1 MKWSFDQPKF
11 GDMIRVNFNG
21 LYHYGIFIDE
31 DKIVQFGLAPVAR
44 RLLKDSEVEVLTS
57 NVEQFLCGGF
67 LEVGIPEKKDGK
79 RRPPKKIVEY
89 ALSKLGQR
97 GYSILYNNC
106 EHFAYECTFG
116 QKRCTQADD
125 VREMFRS
132 MPILD
137 VYTAKI
143 PDTDFDIDT
152 IIPEERREE
161 ILSCGSDK
169 VKREKFYAWA
179 LLKYALSR
187 TFNYKMEDLVFER
200 AETGK
205 WNLPN
210 CFFSISHSN
219 DMVAVAVSRNAVG
232 VDIEAVNPKKCSAIE
247 KVLTKK
253 EKKLFAGVCE
263 EERSTFLT
271 QKWTE
276 KESIFK
282 AGKNGKFR
290 PAKLETAIEGLNTK
304 SVVYDGVEYVLTVY
318 SAKTSP
324 IRYREQI
331 KLD

>member
-21 LYHYGIFIDE
+21 LYHYGIFVNE
-31 DKIVQFGLAPVAR
+31 EKIVQFGLAPVAR
-44 RLLKDSEVEVLTS
+44 AMLKDGEVEVCLS
-57 NVEQFLCGGF
+57 NVDQFLCGGF
-67 LEVGIPEKKDGK
+67 LEVGTPEKKDGK
-79 RRPPKKIVEY
+79 RRKPKDIVEY

-116 QKRCTQADD
+116 KKRCTQADD

-143 PDTDFDIDT
+143 PDGEIDCQG
-152 IIPEERREE
+152 IVPEARKEE
-161 ILSCGSDK
+161 ILSCSNPK

-187 TFNYKMEDLVFER
+187 TFGYKMEDLAFAKE
-200 AETGK
+200 ESGK
-205 WNLPN
+205 WTLPN

-219 DMVAVAVSRNAVG
+219 GVVAVVVSRSAVG
-232 VDIEAVNPKKCSAIE
+232 VDIEQINPDKCDAIE
-247 KVLTKK
+247 RVLTRK
-253 EKKLFAGVCE
+253 EQKLLKTIDGE
-263 EERSTFLT
+263 EKACFLT
-271 QKWTE
+271 QKWSG

-282 AGKNGKFR
+282 AQNDGKFR
-290 PAKLETAIEGLNTK
+290 PSKLETGVDGLTNKRIEFDGLK
-304 SVVYDGVEYVLTVY
+304 YVLTVY
-318 SAKTSP
+318 SLNPSP
-324 IRYREQI
+324 IRYRENI
-331 KLD
+331 SLN